1 VTAKVDRQ
9 VVVTLVGSDREV
21 LGSIAAQIRALR
33 PPEPYKG
40 KGIKYAEE
48 KIRRKSGKAAGAA

>member
-1 VTAKVDRQ
+1 MTAKVDRQ